1 MLYFDHSATTPLHP
15 QVLLLMREIEGH
27 HFGNPSSVHSYGR
40 KARSLVENARRQ
52 MATAI
57 GCKPRE
63 IIFTSGGTEANNLVL
78 WNLLHEEHR
87 HVITSAIEHPAV
99 LNTIQALK
107 PFGVESTIL
116 PVDKNGLVDPT
127 QVEQAIRP
135 DTGLITIMYANNE
148 IGTVEPLREI
158 AQIAHEHEI
167 WFHSDGVQAPGK
179 LPLQVEQLG
188 VDFMSFSGHK
198 FYGPKGV
205 GALYVN
211 SKLTLHPLIIGGG
224 QEKKRRAG
232 TENVAGIAGM
242 GKAMELAVKGEEKN
256 RNHLQQLAELFQSE
270 LTKYYPHAHYNG
282 DSHHHLPG
290 LVNVTL
296 PGIPNDLLLIHLDNA
311 GIAISSGSACSS
323 GTVSPSHVLKAIGLS
338 REENLSTIRISFGRS
353 NTIDEVSILVDK
365 LVEAIQTSKRL
376 K

>member
-27 HFGNPSSVHSYGR
+27 HFGNPSSVHCYGR

-52 MATAI
+52 MATTL

-78 WNLLHEEHR
+78 WNLLHQKHR

-99 LNTIQALK
+99 LNTVQALK
-107 PFGVESTIL
+107 PFGVETTVL
-116 PVDKNGLVDPT
+116 PVDKKGLVDPQ
-127 QVEQAIRP
+127 QVAQAIRP

-148 IGTVEPLREI
+148 IGTVEPLQEI
-158 AQIAHEHEI
+158 ARIAREHEI

-179 LPLQVEQLG
+179 LPLQVARSG
-188 VDFMSFSGHK
+188 VDLMSFSGHK

-211 SKLTLHPLIIGGG
+211 SKLPLHPLIVGGG

-242 GKAMELAVKGEEKN
+242 GKAAELAVKDEAKN
-256 RNHLQQLAELFQSE
+256 RKRLQELAKVFQSE
-270 LTKYYPHAHYNG
+270 LTKHYPAAHFNG
-282 DSHHHLPG
+282 DPNHHLPG

-338 REENLSTIRISFGRS
+338 REQNLSTIRISFGRS
-353 NTIDEVSILVDK
+353 NTVEEVSILVEK
-365 LVEAIQTSKRL
+365 LMEAIQTSKRL
-376 K
+376 N

>member
-27 HFGNPSSVHSYGR
+27 HFGNPSSVHRYGR

-52 MATAI
+52 MATAL

-63 IIFTSGGTEANNLVL
+63 VLFTSGGTEANNLVL
-78 WNLLHEEHR
+78 WNLLHQERR

-99 LNTIQALK
+99 LNTVRALK
-107 PFGVESTIL
+107 PFGVDTTLL
-116 PVDKNGLVDPT
+116 PVDKNGLIDPQ

-148 IGTVEPLREI
+148 IGTVEPLDEI
-158 AQIAHEHEI
+158 ARIAREHEI
-167 WFHSDGVQAPGK
+167 RFHSDGVQAPGK
-179 LPLQVEQLG
+179 LPIKVEALG
-188 VDFMSFSGHK
+188 VDMMSFSGHK

-205 GALYVN
+205 GVLYVN
-211 SKLTLHPLIIGGG
+211 SKITLHPLIIGGG
-224 QEKKRRAG
+224 QERKRRGG

-242 GKAMELAVKGEEKN
+242 GKAAELAVKDEEQN
-256 RNHLQQLAELFQSE
+256 RNHLQELAKLFQAE
-270 LTKYYPHAHYNG
+270 LTKHYPSAQFNG
-282 DSHHHLPG
+282 DCQHHLPG

-323 GTVSPSHVLKAIGLS
+323 GTVSPSHVLQAIGLS
-338 REENLSTIRISFGRS
+338 REQNLSTIRISFGRS
-353 NTIDEVSILVDK
+353 NTVEEVSILVEK
-365 LVEAIQTSKRL
+365 LMEAIQTSKRL

>member
-1 MLYFDHSATTPLHP
+1 MLYFDHSATTPIHP

-27 HFGNPSSVHSYGR
+27 HFGNPSSVHRYGR

-78 WNLLHEEHR
+78 WNLLHGEHR

-99 LNTIQALK
+99 LNTVQALK
-107 PFGVESTIL
+107 TFGVETTLL
-116 PVDKNGLVDPT
+116 PVDKNGLVDPQ
-127 QVEQAIRP
+127 QVEQAIRS
-135 DTGLITIMYANNE
+135 DTGLVTIMYTNNE
-148 IGTVEPLREI
+148 IGTIEPLREI
-158 AQIAHEHEI
+158 ARIAHEHEI

-179 LPLQVEQLG
+179 LPIQVKQLG
-188 VDFMSFSGHK
+188 VDLMSFSGHK

-211 SKLTLHPLIIGGG
+211 SKIALHPLMVGGG

-242 GKAMELAVKGEEKN
+242 GKAMELAIKDEDKN
-256 RNHLQQLAELFQSE
+256 RKHLQELAKIFQSE
-270 LTKYYPHAHYNG
+270 LTTHYPHASFNG
-282 DSHHHLPG
+282 DPRQHLPG
-290 LVNVTL
+290 LVNITL

-353 NTIDEVSILVDK
+353 NTVEEVSILVEK